1 MSAVQD
7 FMETYGFAMEYALTA
22 VLLIGRLERRGR
34 AVPRFALALALL
46 AGCSAFWKPMPQ
58 HVLAQTCRTL
68 SFWTVIA
75 AGIWLCCRVPLVWA
89 AFYATA
95 GGTIQH
101 IAFRGAKLLQQ
112 GVFMLTGNAPLAWG
126 WLYAPF
132 FLLICMPAALWARRR
147 LWNQGSR
154 PLPGTTVLMLL
165 VGMQIMLN
173 LFVNLFNV
181 YGSQAGPDVF
191 TIYSVFD
198 LITSLFL
205 LMLICEVVDKNNA
218 EYENAVLQQMM
229 ERQRQQLEM
238 SRDTVELINIK
249 CHDIKKQLSSLGGSV
264 PQQELDEL
272 KRAMEIYDTKV
283 DTGCEALDVLLAE
296 RMLLCRSR
304 HIQLDYMVD
313 GRRLN
318 FLHSGEVYSLFGNAL
333 DNAIEAVSALPDEE
347 KRYIS
352 LQVLPGCGGLS
363 IRVENYTDHPVEA
376 DPAGGLPRTTKADC
390 REHGFGMKSMQRMA
404 EKYGGSLS
412 YQLHNGLFT
421 LTVLFPGDVQT
432 AARTSATTV

>member
-1 MSAVQD
+1 MSVVQD
-7 FMETYGFAMEYALTA
+7 LMKTYGFAMEYALTA
-22 VLLIGRLERRGR
+22 VLLTGRLERRDR
-34 AVPRFALALALL
+34 AVPRFVMALALL
-46 AGCSAFWKPMPQ
+46 AGCSAFWELVPEN
-58 HVLAQTCRTL
+58 VFSQTGRTL
-68 SFWTVIA
+68 SFWVVIA
-75 AGIWLCCRVPLVWA
+75 AGIWLCCQAPLVWA
-89 AFYATA
+89 VFYATA

-112 GVFMLTGNAPLAWG
+112 AVFVLTGNAPLAWG

-132 FLLICMPAALWARRR
+132 FLLICLLVALWARRR

-154 PLPGTTVLMLL
+154 TLPGTTVLMLL

-173 LFVNLFNV
+173 LFVNLFNL

-191 TIYSVFD
+191 TLYSVFD
-198 LITSLFL
+198 LVTSLFL
-205 LMLICEVVDKNNA
+205 LMLICEVLDKNNA
-218 EYENAVLQQMM
+218 EYDNAVLQQMM

-249 CHDIKKQLSSLGGSV
+249 CHDIKKQLSGLGGSV

-272 KRAMEIYDTKV
+272 KRAMEIYDTTV

-296 RMLLCRSR
+296 RILLCQSR
-304 HIQLDYMVD
+304 HIQFDYMVD
-313 GRRLN
+313 GKLLN
-318 FLHSGEVYSLFGNAL
+318 FLHSSEVYSLFGNAL
-333 DNAIEAVSALPDEE
+333 DNAIEAVSTLPDEE

-352 LQVLPGCGGLS
+352 LQVLPGSGGLS

-376 DPAGGLPRTTKADC
+376 DPAGGLPRTTKADF

-421 LTVLFPGDVQT
+421 LTVLFPGNVPP
-432 AARTSATTV
+432 AAQKPVATV